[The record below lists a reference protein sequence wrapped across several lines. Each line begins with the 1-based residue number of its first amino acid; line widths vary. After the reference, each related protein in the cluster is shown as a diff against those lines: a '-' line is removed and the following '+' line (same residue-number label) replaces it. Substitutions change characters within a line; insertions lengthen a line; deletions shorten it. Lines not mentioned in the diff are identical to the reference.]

1 MEPGT
6 WIRTVQVLGSRFP
19 VVVVFCLVGPRTL
32 VVIPAR
38 LGAQRLPNKPIRL
51 LAGRPLVAH
60 VVDNAIASG
69 VSDRV
74 IVATDSPA
82 VADAVAGAKCEVV
95 MTGPH
100 HPSGTSRVAEVAAM
114 IANAGYEIV
123 VNVQGDEPFL
133 PHAAI
138 SGSVKMVEAGFEVG
152 TAAVPVDEDAV
163 AKPSLVKV
171 AMGEGNRALYFSR
184 SPIPFNRANIP
195 LRYWQHLG
203 VYAYSPSTLAR
214 WMTLPRSPLEDVE
227 KLEQLTPLAHGV
239 TFGVAL
245 LSEPALPG
253 IDTEE
258 DLAAAEAH
266 LGSRA

>member
-1 MEPGT
+1 M
-6 WIRTVQVLGSRFP
+6 
-19 VVVVFCLVGPRTL
+19 
-32 VVIPAR
+32 VIPAR

-51 LAGRPLVAH
+51 LAGKPLIAH
-60 VVDNAIASG
+60 VVTNTIASG

-82 VADAVAGAKCEVV
+82 VADAVAGAGVKCEVL
-95 MTGPH
+95 MTGSH
-100 HPSGTSRVAEVAAM
+100 HPSGTSRVAEVAARFE
-114 IANAGYEIV
+114 NAAYDII

-138 SGSVKMVEAGFEVG
+138 RGAVEMVEAGYDVG

-171 AMGEGNRALYFSR
+171 ALGEGNRALYFSR
-184 SPIPFNRANIP
+184 SPIPFNRSGLP

-203 VYAYSPSTLAR
+203 VYAYRPVTLAK
-214 WMTLPRSPLEDVE
+214 WMTLPRSPLEETE
-227 KLEQLTPLAHGV
+227 KLEQLTPLAHGF

-245 LSEPALPG
+245 LAEPALPG

-258 DLAAAEAH
+258 DLERAEAH
-266 LGSRA
+266 LGAGGP

>member
-1 MEPGT
+1 M
-6 WIRTVQVLGSRFP
+6 
-19 VVVVFCLVGPRTL
+19 GPRVL

-51 LAGRPLVAH
+51 LGGKPLIAH
-60 VVDNAIASG
+60 VVTNTIASG

-74 IVATDSPA
+74 IVATDSQA
-82 VADAVAGAKCEVV
+82 VADAVAGEKCEVL
-95 MTGPH
+95 MTGSH
-100 HPSGTSRVAEVAAM
+100 HPSGTSRVAEVAARFE
-114 IANAGYEIV
+114 NAAYDIV

-133 PHAAI
+133 PHAAMR
-138 SGSVKMVEAGFEVG
+138 GSVEMVEAGFDVG

-184 SPIPFNRANIP
+184 SPIPFNRANLP
-195 LRYWQHLG
+195 VRYWQHLG
-203 VYAYSPSTLAR
+203 IYAYRPASLAR
-214 WMTLPRSPLEDVE
+214 WMELPRSPLEE
-227 KLEQLTPLAHGV
+227 IERLEQLTPLAHGM
-239 TFGVAL
+239 TFGVSL

-266 LGSRA
+266 LGDAK

>member
-1 MEPGT
+1 M
-6 WIRTVQVLGSRFP
+6 
-19 VVVVFCLVGPRTL
+19 GPRAL

-51 LAGRPLVAH
+51 VGGKPLIVH
-60 VVDNAIASG
+60 VVDNAVASG

-74 IVATDSPA
+74 VVATDAPEVAEA
-82 VADAVAGAKCEVV
+82 VKDARCEVV
-95 MTGPH
+95 MTGAH
-100 HPSGTSRVAEVAAM
+100 HPSGTSRVAEVAARVEY
-114 IANAGYEIV
+114 AGYDVI

-138 SGSVKMVEAGFEVG
+138 RGSVEQVMAGYDIG
-152 TAAVPVDEDAV
+152 TAAVPADENAV

-171 AMGEGNRALYFSR
+171 AMGENQRALYFSR
-184 SPIPFNRANIP
+184 SPIPYNRGGSQ

-203 VYAYSPSTLAR
+203 VYAYRPATLAL
-214 WMTLPRSPLEDVE
+214 WMTLPRSPLEDAE
-227 KLEQLTPLAHGV
+227 RLEQLTPLAHGLS
-239 TFGVAL
+239 FGVAL

-258 DLAAAEAH
+258 DLERAEAH
-266 LGSRA
+266 LGAGRA

>member
-1 MEPGT
+1 
-6 WIRTVQVLGSRFP
+6 
-19 VVVVFCLVGPRTL
+19 

-51 LAGRPLVAH
+51 LRGRPLIAH
-60 VVDNAIASG
+60 VVDNAVASG
-69 VSDRV
+69 ASDRV
-74 IVATDSPA
+74 VVATDAPEVAEA
-82 VADAVAGAKCEVV
+82 VQGARCEVV
-95 MTGPH
+95 MTGAH
-100 HPSGTSRVAEVAAM
+100 HPSGTSRVAEVAALVEY
-114 IANAGYEIV
+114 AGYEII

-138 SGSVKMVEAGFEVG
+138 RGSVEQVLAGYDVG
-152 TAAVPVDEDAV
+152 TAAVPADEAAA

-171 AMGEGNRALYFSR
+171 AVGEQQRALYFSR
-184 SPIPFNRANIP
+184 SPIPYHRGDLP

-203 VYAYSPSTLAR
+203 VYAYRPETLAK
-214 WMTLPRSPLEDVE
+214 WMTLPRSPLEDAE
-227 KLEQLTPLAHGV
+227 KLEQLTPLAHGL

-258 DLAAAEAH
+258 DLERAEAH
-266 LGSRA
+266 LGAGGP

>member
-1 MEPGT
+1 M
-6 WIRTVQVLGSRFP
+6 
-19 VVVVFCLVGPRTL
+19 GPRVL

-51 LAGRPLVAH
+51 LAGKPLIAH
-60 VVDNAIASG
+60 VVGNVISSG
-69 VSDRV
+69 VADRV

-82 VADAVAGAKCEVV
+82 VADAVEGAKCEVV
-95 MTGPH
+95 MTGPN
-100 HPSGTSRVAEVAAM
+100 HPSGTSRVAEVAAK
-114 IANAGYEIV
+114 IENAGYEIV

-138 SGSVKMVEAGFEVG
+138 SGSVKMVESGFDVG
-152 TAAVPVDEDAV
+152 TAAVPVDENAV
-163 AKPSLVKV
+163 AAPSLVKV

-184 SPIPFNRANIP
+184 SPIPFNRSGLP
-195 LRYWQHLG
+195 FRYWQHLG
-203 VYAYSPSTLAR
+203 VYAYRPATLAR
-214 WMTLPRSPLEDVE
+214 WMELPRSPLEDTE
-227 KLEQLTPLAHGV
+227 KLEQLTPLAHGL

-258 DLAAAEAH
+258 DLARAEAY
-266 LGSRA
+266 LGGTT